1 MSYAASDA
9 EAYESE
15 GFEFGSF
22 RRIRRGKSPSPAAH
36 RVRPRAGAVAAKP
49 AIEELRHLFRP
60 APGHGQV
67 GAQIKTNSEAISN
80 VGAKLNATAA
90 QLKKEFDERKKD
102 SDNIRNDTNQKV
114 SMLALLPLI
123 MTPPTYTI
131 PPNTQIGV
139 DATTNAVINTTATGL
154 SLAPPSTSI
163 SNALLPLLLVGGLGG
178 TSGSG
183 STGGMDNTMLLVMA
197 LVLAN
202 PH

>member
-1 MSYAASDA
+1 
-9 EAYESE
+9 
-15 GFEFGSF
+15 
-22 RRIRRGKSPSPAAH
+22 
-36 RVRPRAGAVAAKP
+36 
-49 AIEELRHLFRP
+49 
-60 APGHGQV
+60 
-67 GAQIKTNSEAISN
+67 
-80 VGAKLNATAA
+80 
-90 QLKKEFDERKKD
+90 
-102 SDNIRNDTNQKV
+102 
-114 SMLALLPLI
+114 MLALLPLI